1 MERPKNLLR
10 PGYWSWYT
18 ILLQR
23 RSWCP
28 CLLPP
33 GSKFWICIPGAPA
46 INLKMMSWS
55 GRYKADREFGYLQIN
70 VSSNSACTQG
80 GSVYIIWV
88 RHKAD
93 KSNTDWCK
101 FYEESIYQ
109 LSKGQKDSAARLVEI
124 RPIGQKSSGRT
135 WAKSN
140 PATSRFLSTP
150 ARRAVWS
157 KSNLLDMSPATSGQ
171 WVLADDEGLMSTR
184 PATMSQVVRSGGHAG
199 RMTIK

>member
-1 MERPKNLLR
+1 MVP
-10 PGYWSWYT
+10 
-18 ILLQR
+18 LLQR

-33 GSKFWICIPGAPA
+33 STKFWICIPGASA
-46 INLKMMSWS
+46 INLKMMIWS
-55 GRYKADREFGYLQIN
+55 GHYKADKELGYLQIN

-157 KSNLLDMSPATSGQ
+157 KSNLLDMSLATSGQ
-171 WVLADDEGLMSTR
+171 WVLADDERLMSTR
-184 PATMSQVVRSGGHAG
+184 PAAMSQVVRSGGHAG

>member
-1 MERPKNLLR
+1 MKRPKDLLR
-10 PGYWSWYT
+10 PGYWIWYT

-33 GSKFWICIPGAPA
+33 CSKFWICIPGASA
-46 INLKMMSWS
+46 INLKMMIWS
-55 GRYKADREFGYLQIN
+55 GHYKADKELGYLQIN

-101 FYEESIYQ
+101 FYEESIYR
-109 LSKGQKDSAARLVEI
+109 LSKGQEDSAARFVESQ
-124 RPIGQKSSGRT
+124 PIGSSR
-135 WAKSN
+135 ACVKFN
-140 PATSRFLSTP
+140 PATSRFLSAP
-150 ARRAVWS
+150 ARHNPRIGKLKVAMV
-157 KSNLLDMSPATSGQ
+157 LLFILGITYHAH
-171 WVLADDEGLMSTR
+171 A
-184 PATMSQVVRSGGHAG
+184 RSL
-199 RMTIK
+199 IEK